1 MSDVE
6 QASAPDELSA
16 KVAAVTRE
24 LGHEP
29 RWYWRVNY
37 VERPSERG
45 SPEPPAGLVEG
56 LEFDEL
62 EFAKRAP
69 RSGIYRR
76 RLYARG
82 YGSRIVYMTDFAIDK
97 ALVVTPESEQS
108 DTTAALRAELAE
120 LRRQLDSLS
129 SSRGGEGTEALSTRD
144 IFSALLGAL
153 NRPQPSL
160 AEELSKL
167 AALRQ
172 VFAGET
178 ISAKDLIALVQ
189 SRSSVAELA
198 EAART
203 FGLSPNGR
211 SRSGDG
217 VEWAALLPA
226 LIEALRGQPAPP
238 AIVKR
243 LPPVVLGPGQG
254 YYHSPITPGPVN
266 DAAPRPPH
274 TSTSPPVTAP
284 GPVAAPPITSPSPGA
299 DPPVAAPGPGTAL
312 PVTSSTHADMV
323 NMVKPIIP
331 AIAQWDRVG
340 APPDGIADFFCD
352 LIESTGL
359 GETIASLGVDGL
371 SALVMAAAESQGV
384 TLRAERVRAIVE
396 AVVANFADDSDKCM

>member
-82 YGSRIVYMTDFAIDK
+82 YGSKIVYMTDFAVDK
-97 ALVVTPESEQS
+97 ALVGAPESEQS

-129 SSRGGEGTEALSTRD
+129 SSRGGEGTDALSTRD
-144 IFSALLGAL
+144 MFSALLGAL

-160 AEELSKL
+160 ADELSKL

-172 VFAGET
+172 VFAGDSIT
-178 ISAKDLIALVQ
+178 AKDLIALVQ

-198 EAART
+198 EAAKT

-211 SRSGDG
+211 SKSGDG

-226 LIEALRGQPAPP
+226 LIEVLRGQAAPP

-254 YYHSPITPGPVN
+254 YYHAPFPPGP
-266 DAAPRPPH
+266 DAAPRPPPH
-274 TSTSPPVTAP
+274 TSTSTPVTAP
-284 GPVAAPPITSPSPGA
+284 GPGAVPTATAPSPGA
-299 DPPVAAPGPGTAL
+299 DPPVTAPGPGAA
-312 PVTSSTHADMV
+312 PPNADSLV
-323 NMVKPIIP
+323 DVVKPLVP
-331 AIAQWDRVG
+331 AISQWDRVG
-340 APPDGIADFFCD
+340 APPDGLADFLCD
-352 LIESTGL
+352 LVESAGL
-359 GETIASLGVDGL
+359 AETIAPLGVDGL
-371 SALVMAAAESQGV
+371 SALVMAAAESQSV

-396 AVVANFADDSDKCM
+396 AVLKNFADGNDNDKLS